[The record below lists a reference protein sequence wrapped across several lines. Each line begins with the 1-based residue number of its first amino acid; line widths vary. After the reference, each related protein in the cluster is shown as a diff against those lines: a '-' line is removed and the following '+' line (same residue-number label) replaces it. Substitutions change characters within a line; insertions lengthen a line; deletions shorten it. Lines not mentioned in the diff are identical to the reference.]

1 MAGRPKKL
9 TQKLSNTIL
18 DLLADGLTIRQVF
31 EKPEIDY
38 TWTSFRK
45 ELVADP
51 ELNDRYQK
59 AKELAI
65 DLELSNLKDKRLEL
79 EAKIESGEIDGKAGQ
94 NLVNLFKIISASSQ
108 WNATKLA
115 PKRFGKAAE
124 LTIKGDKDQ
133 PLSISWAD
141 K

>member
-51 ELNDRYQK
+51 ELMNRYNF

>member
-45 ELVADP
+45 ELVADSD
-51 ELNDRYQK
+51 LMDRYQK

-65 DLELSNLKDKRLEL
+65 DLELSNLKDKRFEL